1 MTFPIPQALPWRR
14 ALVAAA
20 ALGVAGCAFQS
31 KAPEQDVQERAQARW
46 DALVKRDFERAWT
59 YTDPAF
65 RARVPQA
72 DYKARFGAAGAWKEA
87 TVRSVSCQPER
98 CLVRVRLTT
107 QNLVPNFAS
116 AIPLLS
122 SEFDEAWVRQDG
134 RWWYSQIVAAAAGTG
149 AVAAQAAASAPVAPS
164 SAAQPASR

>member
-72 DYKARFGAAGAWKEA
+72 DYKARFGAGGAWKEA
-87 TVRSVSCQPER
+87 KVTSVTCEPER
-98 CLVRVRLTT
+98 CLVRVRVTT
-107 QNLVPNFAS
+107 QNLEVVRTDVERGLIMVKGSVPGS
-116 AIPLLS
+116 KGGYVL
-122 SEFDEAWVRQDG
+122 VRDAVKSKLPEG
-134 RWWYSQIVAAAAGTG
+134 VPTPGAVRGAGAAAAAQKEG
-149 AVAAQAAASAPVAPS
+149 A
-164 SAAQPASR
+164 